1 MKIAVTASGEGLDA
15 PASPVFGRCQWYVL
29 VDTET
34 MEVETLANPAL
45 AASGGAGVQAAQH
58 IAGLGIQA
66 VVTGNVGPNAY
77 QVLNAAG
84 VAVYLYTEGSVRQAI
99 EALQAGQL
107 SLASGATA
115 PSHAGLGGQGH
126 GMGQGY
132 RRQGRKGS

>member
-1 MKIAVTASGEGLDA
+1 MKIAVTANGEGLDG

-45 AASGGAGVQAAQH
+45 AASGGAGVQAAQY

-77 QVLNAAG
+77 QVLNAASI
-84 VAVYLYTEGSVRQAI
+84 AVYLYTEGSVRQAI
-99 EALQAGQL
+99 EAFQAGQL
-107 SLASGATA
+107 PLASGATA
-115 PSHAGLGGQGH
+115 PSHAGLGRVDPGGQGQA
-126 GMGQGY
+126 GRGRPG
-132 RRQGRKGS
+132 RR

>member
-1 MKIAVTASGEGLDA
+1 MRIAVTATGEGLEA
-15 PASPVFGRCQWYVL
+15 LASPVFGRCQWVVL

-34 MEVETLANPAL
+34 MEVESLANPAL

-58 IAGLGIQA
+58 IAELGIQA

-84 VAVYLYTEGSVRQAI
+84 IAVYLYAEGSVRQAV
-99 EALQAGQL
+99 EAFQAGQL
-107 SLASGATA
+107 PSASGATA

-126 GMGQGY
+126 GMGRG
-132 RRQGRKGS
+132 RRQ

>member
-1 MKIAVTASGEGLDA
+1 MKIAVTANGEGLDG

-45 AASGGAGVQAAQH
+45 AASGGAGVQAAQY

-77 QVLNAAG
+77 QVLNAAN
-84 VAVYLYTEGSVRQAI
+84 VAVYLYTEGSVRHAVKAI
-99 EALQAGQL
+99 QAGQL
-107 SLASGATA
+107 PAASGATA
-115 PSHAGLGGQGH
+115 PSHAGLGRPGH
-126 GMGQGY
+126 
-132 RRQGRKGS
+132 RP